1 MVAVDLQ
8 VPLVHRG
15 VMGHGHAVA
24 DLPVLLLMDSV
35 ILCAELPHMAVVCLV
50 EAEEKCAE
58 MEHALVEKHAPVVL
72 EIVEHVTHVEAED
85 IRLAWVGTAVKMMD
99 FLYVRAVDAVPQD
112 MLMSAMAS
120 AALVRVLLQIP
131 QLLV

>member
-1 MVAVDLQ
+1 VILVVFVLIPAVL
-8 VPLVHRG
+8 G
-15 VMGHGHAVA
+15 VMGRGLVVEALFVHFRMG
-24 DLPVLLLMDSV
+24 SV
-35 ILCAELPHMAVVCLV
+35 QNCAELPHMAVVCLV
-50 EAEEKCAE
+50 EGEEKCAE
-58 MEHALVEKHAPVVL
+58 MEHALVEKHAPVVP